1 MHLNYDDD
9 RERVVAGLMSGT
21 SVDGIDVA
29 ITQISP
35 SGGNID
41 VNMLGYAEI
50 PWPAADRDAILRVST
65 ERVTAQEIALVDRM
79 VGDRFCS
86 ALVDLTASLGIT
98 LDAIGF
104 HGQTIAHVPLPP
116 YGHSSSTL
124 QLGNPYACA
133 QAFGCP
139 VVFDFRRADMLAGGQ
154 GAPLVPAADSLMFH
168 HRLNDG
174 PIAIQNIGGIGNVT
188 YLASGSPPIGF
199 DTGPGNM
206 VLDQVIFARTG
217 IRFDDGGQVAATGD
231 VLPDLL
237 DALHRWHVPIAP
249 PVSYGREQFGK
260 PFVDRLMAECTS
272 IRTADLMATISEW
285 TAATITTA
293 MHSLPSAPTC
303 VFVSGGGAHNI
314 DLLSRFERI
323 SGIGTKPLEYLGI
336 CGDAREA
343 VAFAVLA
350 DARLRGVMF
359 DLRFVTGSQVPQ
371 GLGAIALP

>member
-1 MHLNYDDD
+1 MRLNYDDD
-9 RERVVAGLMSGT
+9 RERIVAGLMSGT
-21 SVDGIDVA
+21 SVDAIDVA
-29 ITQISP
+29 ITRIAP
-35 SGGNID
+35 CGGNID
-41 VNMLGYAEI
+41 VNLLGYTEAPWSAAE
-50 PWPAADRDAILRVST
+50 RDAILRVST

-79 VGDRFCS
+79 VGERFCN
-86 ALVDLTASLGIT
+86 ALLELCTSLGIT

-104 HGQTIAHVPLPP
+104 HGQTIAHIPKPCDG
-116 YGHSSSTL
+116 YSSSTL
-124 QLGNPYACA
+124 QIGNPYACV

-168 HRLNDG
+168 HRLHHG
-174 PIAIQNIGGIGNVT
+174 PIVIQNIGGIGNVT

-206 VLDQVIFARTG
+206 VLDQVMFARAE
-217 IRFDDGGQVAATGD
+217 IRFDDGGQVAAAGD
-231 VLPDLL
+231 VLPDIL
-237 DALHRWHVPIAP
+237 DALQTWHIPTAP

-260 PFVDRLMAECTS
+260 PFVDRLMAECTG

-285 TAATITTA
+285 TATTISTS
-293 MHSLPSAPTC
+293 MHSLPSVPTC
-303 VFVSGGGAHNI
+303 VYVAGGGAHNL

-323 SGIGTKPLEYLGI
+323 SGIGTKPLDALGVS
-336 CGDAREA
+336 GDAREA

-350 DARLRGVMF
+350 DARLRGIKF
-359 DLRFVTGSQVPQ
+359 DLRYVTGCQVPQ